1 MPRLMLHRID
11 HLCSE
16 YKDEFSFTTYRSQA
30 FVNFPTVRN
39 YVSNRVRRV
48 LHLRLGRHHNECSG
62 VFLQGCSPWNIHIRV
77 PGMPVRILIADDDAA
92 IRRLLRRLIETH
104 GGWTVCADARDGH
117 EAVDKTEDLNP
128 DVVVL
133 DLAMPDMNGLQ
144 AAREISRKHPG
155 LPMLLFTVQQVSKEL
170 RHQALNAGCRGALS
184 KNTGSEI
191 VHAIEVLLNHQN
203 FFQPIRS
210 DAPVW

>member
-1 MPRLMLHRID
+1 
-11 HLCSE
+11 
-16 YKDEFSFTTYRSQA
+16 
-30 FVNFPTVRN
+30 
-39 YVSNRVRRV
+39 
-48 LHLRLGRHHNECSG
+48 
-62 VFLQGCSPWNIHIRV
+62 
-77 PGMPVRILIADDDAA
+77 MPVKILIADDDAA

-117 EAVDKTEDLNP
+117 EAVEKTEALNP

-191 VHAIEVLLNHQN
+191 VHAIEVLLNNDN

-210 DAPVW
+210 DTPVW

>member
-1 MPRLMLHRID
+1 MYLVMAI
-11 HLCSE
+11 
-16 YKDEFSFTTYRSQA
+16 
-30 FVNFPTVRN
+30 
-39 YVSNRVRRV
+39 
-48 LHLRLGRHHNECSG
+48 
-62 VFLQGCSPWNIHIRV
+62 
-77 PGMPVRILIADDDAA
+77 RILIADDDAA

-117 EAVDKTEDLNP
+117 EAVDKTEALKP
-128 DVVVL
+128 DIVVL
-133 DLAMPDMNGLQ
+133 DLAMPEMNGLQ
-144 AAREISRKHPG
+144 AAREIARSNPE

-170 RHQALNAGCRGALS
+170 SYQALNAGCRGALS

>member
-1 MPRLMLHRID
+1 M
-11 HLCSE
+11 
-16 YKDEFSFTTYRSQA
+16 
-30 FVNFPTVRN
+30 
-39 YVSNRVRRV
+39 
-48 LHLRLGRHHNECSG
+48 LGRDAPG
-62 VFLQGCSPWNIHIRV
+62 TLRTWNLRTRV
-77 PGMPVRILIADDDAA
+77 PKMPVRILIADDDAA

-117 EAVDKTEDLNP
+117 EAVDKTEELKP

-144 AAREISRKHPG
+144 AAREISRNNPE

-191 VHAIEVLLNHQN
+191 VHAIEVLLSNQN

>member
-1 MPRLMLHRID
+1 M
-11 HLCSE
+11 
-16 YKDEFSFTTYRSQA
+16 Y
-30 FVNFPTVRN
+30 
-39 YVSNRVRRV
+39 
-48 LHLRLGRHHNECSG
+48 SG
-62 VFLQGCSPWNIHIRV
+62 VFLQVGIFTIRV
-77 PGMPVRILIADDDAA
+77 LTMPVRILIADDDAA
-92 IRRLLRRLIETH
+92 IRRLLRRLIETR

-117 EAVDKTEDLNP
+117 EAVNKTEELKP

-144 AAREISRKHPG
+144 AAREISRNHPG

-191 VHAIEVLLNHQN
+191 VHAIEVLLNQEQ

>member
-1 MPRLMLHRID
+1 
-11 HLCSE
+11 
-16 YKDEFSFTTYRSQA
+16 
-30 FVNFPTVRN
+30 
-39 YVSNRVRRV
+39 
-48 LHLRLGRHHNECSG
+48 
-62 VFLQGCSPWNIHIRV
+62 
-77 PGMPVRILIADDDAA
+77 MPVKILIADDDAA

-117 EAVDKTEDLNP
+117 EAVEKTEALNP
-128 DVVVL
+128 DIVVL
-133 DLAMPDMNGLQ
+133 DLAMPDMNGVQ

-155 LPMLLFTVQQVSKEL
+155 LPMLLFTVQQVSNEL

-191 VHAIEVLLNHQN
+191 VHAIEVLLNNDN

-210 DAPVW
+210 DTPVW

>member
-1 MPRLMLHRID
+1 M
-11 HLCSE
+11 
-16 YKDEFSFTTYRSQA
+16 
-30 FVNFPTVRN
+30 
-39 YVSNRVRRV
+39 
-48 LHLRLGRHHNECSG
+48 LGRVPPGNLSPG
-62 VFLQGCSPWNIHIRV
+62 GSPRVF
-77 PGMPVRILIADDDAA
+77 GMAIRILIADDDAA

-117 EAVDKTEDLNP
+117 EAVDKVETLKP

-133 DLAMPDMNGLQ
+133 DLAMPEMNGLQ
-144 AAREISRKHPG
+144 AAREIARTNPE

-170 RHQALNAGCRGALS
+170 SYQALNAGCRGALS